1 MKKILKW
8 AVIASFL
15 IINVLYMISLR
26 AYTQN
31 ALFGLAEA
39 IVDSQQESA
48 HVSIVWDLE
57 DRVEA
62 LEEIMG
68 SNYTSLAEN
77 DIYVLED
84 RINEIEGKLQLLSD
98 AMEESPSSDDLWEL
112 WNYISDIENE
122 VEFLRG
128 ILEE

>member
-1 MKKILKW
+1 MKKILTW
-8 AVIASFL
+8 AAIASFL

-26 AYTQN
+26 AYTRN
-31 ALFGLAEA
+31 ALAGLAEA
-39 IVDSQQESA
+39 IWDSQHESA
-48 HVSIVWDLE
+48 HVSSVWSLE

-62 LEEIMG
+62 LEEVMG

-112 WNYISDIENE
+112 WDYIYDIENE